1 MSQNEKPTIMD
12 IARITGLSKGTVDR
26 VLHNRGEVSKKS
38 YAKVM
43 AAIDELGYEPNLY
56 ASLLARGSAR
66 SVALLIPVHGRGS
79 FWSVAVA
86 GVEKAKEIVGPL
98 GIDVEVFEY
107 DQRDIASFR
116 STGQKMLES
125 EPAGV
130 VLAPMF
136 GDETKMLIDNMKK
149 RGIPYVF
156 FDSKIEDDGYLAY
169 FGLPEFKSGYLC
181 GDQLTGGLPVDEV
194 LVVRLQR
201 DPLRQSDPTVNR
213 RAGFK
218 AYLEEHNPD
227 CIVRSLFVDPDD
239 PDRTDQELSAFFAA
253 FPGTHHI
260 AMFNSRIHLIVP
272 WLERNPALARRVVGF
287 DNLDANIAA
296 LRRGTVST
304 LIAQHPDEQVSL
316 AVQALSEHIVFGK
329 NPVRRDNY
337 MHMDILTRYNAE
349 YY

>member
-56 ASLLARGSAR
+56 ASLLARSSAR

-86 GVEKAKEIVGPL
+86 GVEKAKEIVGPF

-136 GDETKMLIDNMKK
+136 GDETKLLIDNMKK
-149 RGIPYVF
+149 RGISFVGPVLT
-156 FDSKIEDDGYLAY
+156 DSFLQAIGIVNDHLA
-169 FGLPEFKSGYLC
+169 
-181 GDQLTGGLPVDEV
+181 D
-194 LVVRLQR
+194 
-201 DPLRQSDPTVNR
+201 
-213 RAGFK
+213 
-218 AYLEEHNPD
+218 
-227 CIVRSLFVDPDD
+227 
-239 PDRTDQELSAFFAA
+239 
-253 FPGTHHI
+253 
-260 AMFNSRIHLIVP
+260 
-272 WLERNPALARRVVGF
+272 
-287 DNLDANIAA
+287 
-296 LRRGTVST
+296 
-304 LIAQHPDEQVSL
+304 
-316 AVQALSEHIVFGK
+316 
-329 NPVRRDNY
+329 
-337 MHMDILTRYNAE
+337 
-349 YY
+349 